1 MWSAIIK
8 AIDHQMDRNSKE
20 DDRIAGIAKSNSRV
34 NSNTGAGAGAGA
46 AAGNSTASIKDI
58 VNKFKEQKPA
68 EQKPEE
74 QKTVEAPQE
83 EQIPQSELLPNS
95 EEEDGSL

>member
-46 AAGNSTASIKDI
+46 AAGNSTASIKDV
-58 VNKFKEQKPA
+58 VNKFK